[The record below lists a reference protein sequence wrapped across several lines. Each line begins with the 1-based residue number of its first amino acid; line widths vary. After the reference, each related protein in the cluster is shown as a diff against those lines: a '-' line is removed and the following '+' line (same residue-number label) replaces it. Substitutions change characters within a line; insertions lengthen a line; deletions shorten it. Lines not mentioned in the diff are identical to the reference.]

1 MKSSEN
7 MRTFALL
14 SVTLLLMSSCALVI
28 PMTVT
33 DDSDAA
39 SHSYTITSEKKG
51 NIHTINAKVGDT
63 ISIVG
68 SLTSSY
74 QILGLNNSVSVPGC
88 TYSKTVYPNDSSNKA
103 YELNGTLTKAGTYI
117 LDIVFMAAGMQS
129 GTQGYITLNVSEAVT
144 SYTVSFNSN
153 GGSSSPSSQTVTS
166 GSTITLPSP
175 GSKSG
180 YTFDGWYDGSSY
192 AGGSGSSYKVSKNVT
207 LTASWSLEVIYYTH
221 NLYYDANGG
230 SGAPSSQSSR
240 ITSSGTDFTVSS
252 TVPSKSGHTFL
263 GWSKSSTA
271 SSPSYY
277 AGSSVHVNGNSSVTL
292 YAVWQQNTYSHTLYY
307 DANGGS
313 GAPSTQSST
322 NTSNTHSFT
331 IPSVI
336 PKKDYHTFLGWSE
349 DRNAISPSY
358 YSGDRISV
366 SANSSRTLYAVWQIV
381 SIEIISTPGT
391 TSVISGNS
399 WSYPVVTNPN
409 DGLVSVSVSGA
420 SWLTVNGT
428 TVAGTPIQQGTY
440 DIRVTAVYGSQTD
453 SQDITLL
460 VVDRLSFE
468 SIPTGGI
475 LISSAE

>member
-153 GGSSSPSSQTVTS
+153 GGSSSSSSQTVTS

-230 SGAPSSQSSR
+230 SGAPS
-240 ITSSGTDFTVSS
+240 
-252 TVPSKSGHTFL
+252 
-263 GWSKSSTA
+263 
-271 SSPSYY
+271 
-277 AGSSVHVNGNSSVTL
+277 
-292 YAVWQQNTYSHTLYY
+292 
-307 DANGGS
+307 
-313 GAPSTQSST
+313 TQSST

-349 DRNAISPSY
+349 DRNATSPSY
-358 YSGDRISV
+358 HSGDRISV

-428 TVAGTPIQQGTY
+428 TVAGTPIQPGTY